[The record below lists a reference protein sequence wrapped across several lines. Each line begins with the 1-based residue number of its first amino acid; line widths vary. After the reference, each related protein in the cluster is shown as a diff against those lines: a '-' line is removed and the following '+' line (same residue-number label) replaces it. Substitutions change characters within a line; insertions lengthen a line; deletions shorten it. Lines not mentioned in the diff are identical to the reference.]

1 MQLRCCFYIKIFD
14 FRNELKASILK
25 LIESVKRETHRAM
38 KKISVIIP
46 AYKAEKLIRKAVESA
61 VQFDEVGE
69 VIIVEDGSPD
79 NTYEVCKQLESE
91 FPKVK
96 LYRHPDNSNKGAGAA
111 RNLGIK
117 KSNFDYIAFIDADD
131 YFLPNR
137 FDAERKILF
146 DNEMIDG
153 VYGAIGTIYSSV
165 EAKEI
170 FKESAQP
177 ELLTVRKNIPPE
189 NLKYAL
195 LGMSSDYHG
204 SAFFS
209 LDALTVKKTLI
220 EKAGYMNEKLRLH
233 QDSDIIIK
241 MSFLGK
247 LVPGI
252 IDQPVGMRTIHGT
265 NRITSEA
272 YGFESRFLQFSEM
285 EKWLSEK
292 LPGEEKVKRFVR
304 KEKIIS
310 QELSSKSGNKI
321 KKLFRLF
328 RREPYLFFLE
338 REFERLIKGM
348 FGDKFLIKVINKLKV
363 YFFRLFF
370 PSKIKY
376 WRELFY
382 Q

>member
-1 MQLRCCFYIKIFD
+1 
-14 FRNELKASILK
+14 
-25 LIESVKRETHRAM
+25 M
-38 KKISVIIP
+38 KKISVVIP

-79 NTYEVCKQLESE
+79 NTYEVCRQLENE

-96 LYRHPDNSNKGAGAA
+96 LYRHPDNSNKGAGAT

-117 KSNFDYIAFIDADD
+117 KSIYDYIAFIDADD
-131 YFLPNR
+131 YFLTNR

-146 DNEMIDG
+146 EDEKIDG
-153 VYGAIGTIYSSV
+153 VYGGIGTIYSSE
-165 EAKEI
+165 EAKEV
-170 FKESAQP
+170 FKETAQP

-189 NLKYAL
+189 KLKYAL
-195 LGMSSDYHG
+195 LGMSSEYHG

-209 LDALTVKKTLI
+209 LDALTVKKSLI

-233 QDSDIIIK
+233 QDTDIIIK

-265 NRITSEA
+265 NRITSES
-272 YGFESRFLQFSEM
+272 YGFESRYLQFYEM
-285 EKWLSEK
+285 EKWLCEK

-310 QELSSKSGNKI
+310 QILSSQSSSGIKRMVFLLKS
-321 KKLFRLF
+321 
-328 RREPYLFFLE
+328 EPYLLYLE
-338 REFERLIKGM
+338 REFERIIKEI

-370 PSKIKY
+370 SSRVIY

-382 Q
+382 Y